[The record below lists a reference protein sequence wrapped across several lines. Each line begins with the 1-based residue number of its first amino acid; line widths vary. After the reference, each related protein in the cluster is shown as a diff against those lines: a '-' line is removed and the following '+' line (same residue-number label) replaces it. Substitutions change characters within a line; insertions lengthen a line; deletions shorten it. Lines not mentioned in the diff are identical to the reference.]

1 MLEDP
6 AGWGA
11 RFDLVLVSARIG
23 TAKPDADVWPLA
35 AERLGSP
42 ADRIVFVDDKPANVD
57 AARAAGIHA
66 HVWEGLG
73 TLDRI
78 LAGTLA

>member
-1 MLEDP
+1 M
-6 AGWGA
+6 
-11 RFDLVLVSARIG
+11 SARIG
-23 TAKPDADVWPLA
+23 MAKPDADVWQHAVERLDSP
-35 AERLGSP
+35 AERL
-42 ADRIVFVDDKPANVD
+42 VFVDDKPANLD